1 MPSVRILDTAYLWG
15 LGGVKTRR
23 VTGISGVLEMFYL
36 NVDEGHGGSVGF
48 KN

>member
-23 VTGISGVLEMFYL
+23 VTGISGVLEMFCFL
-36 NVDEGHGGSVGF
+36 TWIVVKWFD
-48 KN
+48 

>member
-1 MPSVRILDTAYLWG
+1 MPFGEGAL
-15 LGGVKTRR
+15 
-23 VTGISGVLEMFYL
+23 SGVLEMFYL